1 MRIAASLLLAAIVAT
16 PALAA
21 PPDAATIVSK
31 MRAALEP
38 DRASVRR
45 LTMKVSG
52 PGGDASQITLGTARK
67 KVGAAPRVVMV
78 VLAPEGLRGMTLLVE
93 EATDQH
99 VVWLY
104 VPAIGRVR
112 KLVSPEAYTTF
123 LNSDF
128 TFADLGFVG
137 MGAKYE
143 LKGEEKR
150 QGVNTYRLEGVPRET
165 WYYSRVLTWVAT
177 DTFFPVERN
186 FNDVANNLWKV
197 ERWSDVSEINGVP
210 TALRVSME
218 NVQTKTK
225 SEIVADAVRYDVE
238 VPDALVN
245 PAQLSKAPDSSLWGS
260 LGTK

>member
-1 MRIAASLLLAAIVAT
+1 MRIAASILLAAVAVA

-21 PPDAATIVSK
+21 PPDAATVVSK

-38 DRASVRR
+38 DRASVRK
-45 LTMKVSG
+45 LTMTVTG
-52 PGGDASQITLGTARK
+52 PGGDASQITLGAARK
-67 KVGAAPRVVMV
+67 KVGAVPRVVMV
-78 VLAPEGLRGMTLLVE
+78 VLAPEALRGTSLLVE
-93 EATDQH
+93 EATAEN
-99 VVWLY
+99 VLWLY

-143 LKGEEKR
+143 LQGEEKR
-150 QGVNTYRLEGVPRET
+150 QGVDTYKLEGVPRET
-165 WYYSRVLTWVAT
+165 WYYSRFITWVAK
-177 DTFFPVERN
+177 DTSFPVERN

-197 ERWSDVSEINGVP
+197 ERWSNVSAINGVP
-210 TALRVSME
+210 TALRLSME
-218 NVQTKTK
+218 NVQSQTK

-238 VPDALVN
+238 IPDALVD
-245 PAQLSKAPDSSLWGS
+245 PAQLSQAPASSVWGT
-260 LGTK
+260 LGK